1 MLDFNHYHKGSKIM
15 ADTGT
20 IETSHGRIAYA
31 QSLAD
36 GPAILLIHGNSSS
49 KEVFAGQLSAPELA
63 GWRVV
68 ALDLPGHG
76 ASDDAADP
84 ARSYTFGGYAGMI
97 EEATAALGLDRPVV
111 FGWSLGGHIAL
122 ELIGR
127 GFPARG
133 VMISG
138 TPPVKADLECLMAG
152 FNIDAAAENLT
163 GKRDFTEEDVLA
175 YTTHTSAVNGV
186 VDPHLLAMC
195 RRTDGRARETM
206 FGAVVQGQAL
216 DEREIVA
223 TTAVPLAV
231 VNGED
236 DVFIRADYFDGLAW
250 SSLWPDGVVQLAGAA
265 HAPFL
270 QQPRQFNALLAKF
283 AASL

>member
-1 MLDFNHYHKGSKIM
+1 MT
-15 ADTGT
+15 DTGAVD
-20 IETSHGRIAYA
+20 TSHGRIAWA
-31 QSLAD
+31 QSRAD

-49 KEVFAGQLSAPELA
+49 KEVFAGQLAAPEFA

-68 ALDLPGHG
+68 AFDLPGHG

-84 ARSYTFGGYAGMI
+84 ARSYTFGGYAGMV
-97 EEATAALGLDRPVV
+97 EEVAAALGLERPVV

-138 TPPVKADLECLMAG
+138 TPPVKAEMESLLAG
-152 FNIDAAAENLT
+152 FNIDPAAENLT
-163 GKRDFTEEDVLA
+163 GKRDFTEDDVLA

-206 FGAVVQGQAL
+206 FGSVAQGQAL

-231 VNGED
+231 VNGVD
-236 DVFIRADYFDGLAW
+236 DVFIKADYFDGLSW
-250 SSLWPDGVVQLAGAA
+250 SSLWPEGVVRLEGAA

-270 QQPRQFNALLAKF
+270 QQPQKFNALLARF
-283 AASL
+283 AASV